1 MAQWLFKVGAAEDIR
16 TKDNNGSTP
25 LLSACNGGH
34 LDVAHWL
41 FEVGAAE
48 DIRTKNN
55 YGRTPLLRAC
65 DGGHLDVA
73 QWLILAGAANNVTTG
88 HVDQGIL
95 TRDVRQS
102 DRPSIRG
109 SLVRLIDA
117 HCVFARL
124 VVPATCII
132 SATTMA
138 KSSKH
143 QRPGEGSTCL
153 LPRLVGHEE
162 SLLSLVADFL
172 GIVRGRELRYA
183 REAIGHFEE

>member
-16 TKDNNGSTP
+16 TASNADSTP
-25 LLSACNGGH
+25 LSKAC
-34 LDVAHWL
+34 
-41 FEVGAAE
+41 
-48 DIRTKNN
+48 I
-55 YGRTPLLRAC
+55 C
-65 DGGHLDVA
+65 DHLDVA
-73 QWLILAGAANNVTTG
+73 QWLILEGAANNVTTG

-102 DRPSIRG
+102 DRPSIRR

-124 VVPATCII
+124 VIPATCIV
-132 SATTMA
+132 SATTTA
-138 KSSKH
+138 ESSHH
-143 QRPGEGSTCL
+143 QRPGEASNCL

-162 SLLSLVADFL
+162 TLLSLVADFV
-172 GIVRGRELRYA
+172 GIVRGRELRNA

>member
-1 MAQWLFKVGAAEDIR
+1 M
-16 TKDNNGSTP
+16 
-25 LLSACNGGH
+25 
-34 LDVAHWL
+34 
-41 FEVGAAE
+41 
-48 DIRTKNN
+48 
-55 YGRTPLLRAC
+55 
-65 DGGHLDVA
+65 A
-73 QWLILAGAANNVTTG
+73 QWLILVGAANSVTTG
-88 HVDQGIL
+88 RVDQGIL

-102 DRPSIRG
+102 DRPSIRD

-132 SATTMA
+132 SATSME
-138 KSSKH
+138 KS
-143 QRPGEGSTCL
+143 STCL

-172 GIVRGRELRYA
+172 GIVRGREHRNA